1 MVEPEETDSDG
12 QGVETVSKYTTE
24 LRYICETYAGASKEV
39 AYGKIN
45 TVLEAARQK
54 LFSFDYPIFDYAYKK
69 PLETKIMRH
78 FYMRE
83 IGLETV
89 GQFKFF
95 LEMKM
100 NEIMPYYNQLY
111 ESELIKFDPMHDFDF
126 SETSQKKGSGNDSKS
141 STGSMKSGSQ
151 TDSDKWNTGKTTGT
165 ETSSGNVTGSGTDG
179 QDRTRSENDNTT
191 GQESKDTT
199 THDGKDVTTSGN
211 GTVTKTTSNNET
223 VTGNSTT
230 EDNGQHSLTGNDVQ
244 NDTGTVKDA
253 GDNTKW
259 NYFHDTPQGNL
270 NDITNANYLTNAT
283 KDTEDLKNTRTND
296 LTKETS
302 RQEDG
307 TNKNTQI
314 VNGKTTTESSG
325 NGKDVSETSGTE
337 TVTADGTVKVV
348 GNSTETTEKSGTDNV
363 DGTWSSNEDSTGNT
377 QTSGTSEGHETGKVV
392 NAGTQETMGNVT
404 GEYTTLDDY
413 IRHVAG
419 KSQGKSY
426 SQMLAEFRSTFLN
439 IDMMVIDDLEELFMG
454 IY

>member
-1 MVEPEETDSDG
+1 M
-12 QGVETVSKYTTE
+12 SKYTTE
-24 LRYICETYAGASKEV
+24 LRYICETYADKKQSTG
-39 AYGKIN
+39 YGEIADVMEK
-45 TVLEAARQK
+45 ARPK
-54 LFSFDYPIFDYAYKK
+54 LFSFSYPIFDEDYKK

-111 ESELIKFDPMHDFDF
+111 ESELIKFNPMHDFDY
-126 SETSQKKGSGNDSKS
+126 SETSQKKGSGNDSKT
-141 STGSMKSGSQ
+141 STGNVRSGSQ
-151 TDSDKWNTGKTTGT
+151 TDSDKWATGKTTGT
-165 ETSSGNVTGSGTDG
+165 ESTTGNVTGSGTDSS
-179 QDRTRSENDNTT
+179 DRTWGEKDKATKQTSE
-191 GQESKDTT
+191 DTT
-199 THDGKDVTTSGN
+199 SHNGKDVTTSGN
-211 GTVTKTTSNNET
+211 GTVTKTTQDTTT
-223 VTGNSTT
+223 VTGNSETI
-230 EDNGQHSLTGNDVQ
+230 DNGSTNTTTSNTTQ
-244 NDTGTVKDA
+244 DTGTVKDA
-253 GDNTKW
+253 ADNLKW

-270 NDITNANYLTNAT
+270 DNITNANYLTNAT

-296 LTKETS
+296 LTRTEHGTV
-302 RQEDG
+302 EG
-307 TNKNTQI
+307 TNNNTQTS
-314 VNGKTTTESSG
+314 NGKTTTESNGS
-325 NGKDVSETSGTE
+325 GKDTSETAGTE
-337 TVTADGTVKVV
+337 TVSEDGLVNVA
-348 GNSTETTEKSGTDNV
+348 GNSTETMEKSGTDNV

-392 NAGTQETMGNVT
+392 AAGTQETTGNVT

-454 IY
+454 LY